1 MDSIQ
6 LKQLLQSPSCDCFKT
21 DPHLQRTMFL
31 TLGGSIAYGTNIS
44 THTHTSD
51 IDLRGVFAHTPQ
63 ELLLMKCVDKPIE
76 RNEDDL
82 DLVVYP
88 LKQIFK
94 LFSDCNPNAIEL
106 LGTKEEHL
114 LFCNTQGKLL
124 RDNANLFLSKLA
136 FIKFGGYA
144 TQQLRR
150 LQNALCRQ
158 ETDTTQKQERILSNL
173 NHLIAGF
180 NTRYFELPNEQ
191 ALKVYL
197 KNVESKNEPMEICV
211 DCQLTGYPLS
221 SIKEM
226 LSEMSEMVRNFNSL
240 NHRNNKKDEMHL
252 LKHAMH
258 LIRLLRMGTEILE
271 GKGIHTYR
279 EHDRELLLD
288 IRNGKYSYQEIFEM
302 ADELEKG
309 LHYAR
314 EHSPLPET
322 PNMTLLNELLYDISY
337 TSLKGTII

>member
-1 MDSIQ
+1 MDT
-6 LKQLLQSPSCDCFKT
+6 LNFKQLLASPSCDCFRT
-21 DPHLQRTMFL
+21 HPQLQRTMLL
-31 TLGGSIAYGTNIS
+31 TLGGSLAYGTNIS
-44 THTHTSD
+44 TNTHTSD
-51 IDLRGVFAHTPQ
+51 IDLRGVFAHTPK
-63 ELLLMKCVDKPIE
+63 ELLLMQCIDKPVE
-76 RNEDDL
+76 RNEDNL

-106 LGTKEEHL
+106 LGTKEDHL
-114 LFCNTQGKLL
+114 LFCNAQGKLL
-124 RDNANLFLSKLA
+124 RDNSHLFLSQIA

-158 ETDTTQKQERILSNL
+158 ETNAPQKQERILMNL
-173 NHLIAGF
+173 NHLITTF
-180 NTRYFELPNEQ
+180 NARYHKLPNNQ
-191 ALKVYL
+191 SLNVYL
-197 KNVESKNEPMEICV
+197 KDVHGQEGDMEICI
-211 DCQLTGYPLS
+211 DCQLTDYPLS
-221 SIKEM
+221 SLKGM

-240 NHRNNKKDEMHL
+240 NHRNNKKDEAHL

-271 GKGIHTYR
+271 GKGINTYR

-288 IRNGKYSYQEIFEM
+288 IRKGKYSYQEIFEM
-302 ADELEKG
+302 ADALEKE
-309 LHYAR
+309 LQYAR

-322 PNMTLLNELLYDISY
+322 PNVALLDELLYGISSH
-337 TSLKGTII
+337 TLKNTIN